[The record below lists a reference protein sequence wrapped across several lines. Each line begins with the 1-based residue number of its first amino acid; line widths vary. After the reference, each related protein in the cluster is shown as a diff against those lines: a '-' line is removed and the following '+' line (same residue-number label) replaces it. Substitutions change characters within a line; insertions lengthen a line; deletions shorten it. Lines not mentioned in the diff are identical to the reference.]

1 MTIKTLE
8 EIKESMDKVKNID
21 RSEFFNQYYNEVT
34 QRINELKDLEK
45 YKKDTI
51 KEVL

>member
-8 EIKESMDKVKNID
+8 EIKNSMDKIKNID

-45 YKKDTI
+45 HKK
-51 KEVL
+51 ENS